1 VIGVRSRGDS
11 EQEAE
16 QEHHLRHVVRDQLV
30 GGLWRPEIRGMIY
43 ELAARLQQT
52 HPADWE
58 QRFEAAYT
66 RAQEGV
72 GPFDVP
78 PPVAEE
84 HAFLGRLRRY
94 LAEDGRAP

>member
-1 VIGVRSRGDS
+1 VAQ
-11 EQEAE
+11 EQDAE
-16 QEHHLRHVVRDQLV
+16 QERRLRHVVQDQLV
-30 GGLWRPEIRGMIY
+30 GELWRPEIRGMIY
-43 ELAARLQQT
+43 ELAARLRET

-58 QRFEAAYT
+58 RRFEAAYT

-78 PPVAEE
+78 LSIEEE